1 MPNMR
6 KLIAAGFAVSAM
18 MLSPASAA
26 DLMVKAKPVPI
37 YDWTGFYAG
46 VNVGYGWADRDLS
59 FSPNDDATR
68 LWSAFNGIP
77 PPTSF
82 NTSGALGGLQF
93 GYNRQ
98 LGAGWLVGLEADFA
112 WSGIKGSGISSGAL
126 PPVPIPGPYSAPF
139 DERIDW
145 FGTVR
150 ARLGYLP
157 TSTLL
162 TYVTGGLAYG
172 QVTRSGSY
180 INNSTVGFTANGLP
194 DNSGFT
200 CASGATCF
208 SGVSRDVTAGWTVGG
223 GFEYA
228 LGERIT
234 LKAEYLYVSL
244 AGTKITER
252 ALAVFVPGDTPA
264 SISANVGR
272 ANFNTARVG
281 LNYRF

>member
-59 FSPNDDATR
+59 FFPNDDATR
-68 LWSAFNGIP
+68 LWSAFDGIP

-172 QVTRSGSY
+172 QVTRSGSS
-180 INNSTVGFTANGLP
+180 STIVPLVSQPMDCPTTA
-194 DNSGFT
+194 
-200 CASGATCF
+200 ASHARAAPPAFPACRAT
-208 SGVSRDVTAGWTVGG
+208 SLRDGPWAVDLNTLSESARPSRPNM
-223 GFEYA
+223 YM
-228 LGERIT
+228 
-234 LKAEYLYVSL
+234 
-244 AGTKITER
+244 
-252 ALAVFVPGDTPA
+252 
-264 SISANVGR
+264 
-272 ANFNTARVG
+272 
-281 LNYRF
+281 